1 MLDSLTSVH
10 LAYAAV
16 VVAGAYFV
24 RGIAGFGSGLIAIPL
39 LAQVLPLTV
48 VVPAIGLLDYLGS
61 LTHGAQHRSAIR
73 WRELVPLLPFT
84 LLGVLIA
91 LYLFKRVD
99 GDALRRALGLFVV
112 AYALYTLLTRRTP
125 GAGSRLWAVPGGGLG
140 GLVGTLFGT
149 GGPFYVIYLGLRGL
163 GKTEF
168 RATIATVFLI
178 DGAARIVGYLGAGFY
193 GGDVLLLAGLSL
205 PLMAA
210 GMVAGGRVHTG
221 ITQAQFQKGIG
232 VLLLGSG
239 LALALR

>member
-1 MLDSLTSVH
+1 MLETLTAVH

-16 VVAGAYFV
+16 VVSAAYFV

-39 LAQVLPLTV
+39 LAQVLPLAV

-61 LTHGAQHRSAIR
+61 LTHGTQHRSAIR
-73 WRELVPLLPFT
+73 WRELLPLLPFT
-84 LLGVLIA
+84 LLGVVIA
-91 LYLFKRVD
+91 LFLFKRVD
-99 GDALRRALGLFVV
+99 GDALRRALGVFVV
-112 AYALYTLLTRRTP
+112 AYALYTLLMRQSPDT
-125 GAGSRLWAVPGGGLG
+125 GSRLWAVPGGGLG

-163 GKTEF
+163 GKAEF
-168 RATIATVFLI
+168 RATIAMIFLI

-205 PLMAA
+205 PLMAV
-210 GMVAGGRVHTG
+210 GMVAGGHVHTG

>member
-1 MLDSLTSVH
+1 VLDSLTSIHV
-10 LAYAAV
+10 AYAAV
-16 VVAGAYFV
+16 VVAAAYFV

-39 LAQVLPLTV
+39 LAQVLPVTV

-61 LTHGAQHRSAIR
+61 LTHGTQHRRAIR
-73 WRELVPLLPFT
+73 WRELLPLLPFT
-84 LLGVLIA
+84 LLGVLLA
-91 LYLFKRVD
+91 LYLFTSID
-99 GDALRRALGLFVV
+99 GDALRRALGVFVV
-112 AYALYTLLTRRTP
+112 AYGLYSLLVRRTP
-125 GAGSRLWAVPGGGLG
+125 EAGSRLWAVPGGGLG

-168 RATIATVFLI
+168 RATIATIFLI
-178 DGAARIVGYLGAGFY
+178 DGAARIAGYLSAGFY

-205 PLMAA
+205 PLMAL
-210 GMVAGGRVHTG
+210 GMVVGGRVHTG
-221 ITQAQFQKGIG
+221 ITPTQFRQGIG